1 MAKKNLSSLMDGLI
15 GAVPQAQSTSENM
28 SEKQT
33 EKSKA
38 GRPRKNVDENSLKE
52 VRATFIVNQDNLQK
66 IKYISLVESSM
77 LKDIVAEALSSFIE
91 NWEKENGSIRLP
103 KSKKG

>member
-1 MAKKNLSSLMDGLI
+1 MSKKNLSSLMDGLI

-33 EKSKA
+33 EKRKA
-38 GRPRKNVDENSLKE
+38 GRPRKIVDENSLKE

-77 LKDIVAEALSSFIE
+77 LKDIVGEALSSFIE

-103 KSKKG
+103 KAKK